1 MKIAVIG
8 TGITGLGAAWS
19 LEQGILAHEG
29 QVILYEADNRLGGH
43 SNTVDVTLKN
53 PDGSTWHRPV
63 DTGFIVFNSYN
74 YPNLVKLFEH
84 FDVPTTV
91 TDMEFGVSVGK
102 GRGPWN
108 HKQKLEYRANNLF
121 AQRRNLTNPPYIR
134 MVLEILKF
142 FKLGRLAQLE
152 GIDEQLTLG
161 DFLDRHGFS
170 RVFANEFLLPMAAA
184 IWSGTSLSMR
194 DYPVAT
200 FLRFYRNHGLLA
212 LNESPIW
219 HTVDG
224 GSRVYVEKLKAALR
238 AEIRMNTPVTR
249 VQTLDNDQGVVVTD
263 HSGHQESFDQ
273 VIFACHS
280 DQALTILGDDA
291 SARERELL
299 GAIEYK
305 PNRAVLHTDA
315 NQLPNR
321 RSAWSSWNY
330 LAEDSSAE
338 CLETAISYY
347 MNDLQVFESPEP
359 VVVTV
364 NPFADIDESKIL
376 QEFSYAHPQF
386 NMAAINAQRHI
397 HEIQGVR
404 NRWFAGA
411 WTGYGFHEDGLQSGL
426 TVAAALGG
434 TVPWAGNIMPMSP
447 SSQCVNFGDVARRI
461 RQDLAPL
468 NAWPVLNAAE

>member
-1 MKIAVIG
+1 MTKG
-8 TGITGLGAAWS
+8 WLSQIT
-19 LEQGILAHEG
+19 Q
-29 QVILYEADNRLGGH
+29 
-43 SNTVDVTLKN
+43 
-53 PDGSTWHRPV
+53 
-63 DTGFIVFNSYN
+63 
-74 YPNLVKLFEH
+74 
-84 FDVPTTV
+84 
-91 TDMEFGVSVGK
+91 
-102 GRGPWN
+102 
-108 HKQKLEYRANNLF
+108 
-121 AQRRNLTNPPYIR
+121 
-134 MVLEILKF
+134 
-142 FKLGRLAQLE
+142 
-152 GIDEQLTLG
+152 
-161 DFLDRHGFS
+161 
-170 RVFANEFLLPMAAA
+170 
-184 IWSGTSLSMR
+184 
-194 DYPVAT
+194 
-200 FLRFYRNHGLLA
+200 
-212 LNESPIW
+212 
-219 HTVDG
+219 
-224 GSRVYVEKLKAALR
+224 
-238 AEIRMNTPVTR
+238 
-249 VQTLDNDQGVVVTD
+249 
-263 HSGHQESFDQ
+263 GHQESFDQ

-280 DQALTILGDDA
+280 DQALAILGDDA

-305 PNRAVLHTDA
+305 PNRAVLHTDT

-386 NMAAINAQRHI
+386 NMPAINAQRHL

-434 TVPWAGNIMPMSP
+434 TVPWAGKIMPMSP
-447 SSQCVNFGDVARRI
+447 ASQCVNFGDVARRM
-461 RQDLAPL
+461 RQDQSPL